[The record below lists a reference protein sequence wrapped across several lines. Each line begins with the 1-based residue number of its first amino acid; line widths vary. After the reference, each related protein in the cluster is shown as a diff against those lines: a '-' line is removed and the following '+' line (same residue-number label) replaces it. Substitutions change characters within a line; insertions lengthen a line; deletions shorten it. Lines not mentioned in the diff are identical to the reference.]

1 MDPESSEIYREDNLG
16 SAAQGNLSEAGW
28 PGLAICISHTG
39 QVRTNNEDRFRLG
52 FKDGIFIVADGMG
65 GHLAGE
71 TASSMVVDLLPD
83 MLHSGVQQSTET
95 PIRYKSML
103 GNCLKDLSRLVNE
116 KGASE
121 PDLTGMGSTVAIVW
135 FTDELGTIYL
145 GNVGDSRIYYFRKKS
160 LNQLSQ
166 DHSLAS
172 LLLLNGEITAEEAR
186 HHAARSTLYR
196 YIGME
201 GEAAAE
207 LHDMRVQKD
216 DILLLCSDGITDHLT
231 DFRIQAI
238 LSEYEDLGEACQALI
253 DSANRQGGRDNL
265 TAMLLKWQG

>member
-1 MDPESSEIYREDNLG
+1 MDQDSARISREDNF
-16 SAAQGNLSEAGW
+16 SAAGQSKPPPAGW
-28 PGLAICISHTG
+28 PGLAVCISHTG
-39 QVRTNNEDRFRLG
+39 QVRENNEDRFRLG
-52 FKDGIFIVADGMG
+52 VEDGVFIVADGMG
-65 GHLAGE
+65 GHQSGE
-71 TASSMVVDLLPD
+71 AASRMTVEQLPRLLLTAVKET
-83 MLHSGVQQSTET
+83 TET

-103 GNCLKDLSRLVNE
+103 GSCIKQMSRMVYE
-116 KGASE
+116 KAAQE
-121 PDLTGMGSTVAIVW
+121 PGLAGMGSTLAVVW
-135 FTDELGTIYL
+135 FTDDLGTIYL

-172 LLLLNGEITAEEAR
+172 LLVLNGDLTPEEAR
-186 HHAARSTLYR
+186 EHSSRSKLYR

-231 DFRIQAI
+231 DFRISGI
-238 LSEYEDLGEACQALI
+238 LSDYADIGEACEVLI
-253 DSANRQGGRDNL
+253 DAANRQGGKDNL
-265 TAMLLKWQG
+265 TAMLLKWLG